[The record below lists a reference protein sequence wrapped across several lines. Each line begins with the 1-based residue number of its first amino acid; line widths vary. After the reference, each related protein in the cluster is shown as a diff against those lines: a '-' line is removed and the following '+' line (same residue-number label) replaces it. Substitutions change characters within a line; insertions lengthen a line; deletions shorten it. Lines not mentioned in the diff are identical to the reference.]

1 MKKTPKWILKKVIL
15 LLHSEIL
22 ADHGGLEGLGDE
34 GLLESALARPK
45 NLFAHSSDVHIA
57 RLAASYCFGIIQN
70 HPFLDGNKRTGFLSI
85 GLFLELN
92 GKSLVADQ
100 VEAIQI
106 IFALAAGEI
115 DEKQLAEW
123 IRVNMS

>member
-1 MKKTPKWILKKVIL
+1 MKKTPKWILKKVLL
-15 LLHSEIL
+15 LLHGEIL

-57 RLAASYCFGIIQN
+57 RLTASYCFGIIQN

>member
-1 MKKTPKWILKKVIL
+1 MKKTPKWILKKVL
-15 LLHSEIL
+15 LLLQGEIL

-57 RLAASYCFGIIQN
+57 QLAASYCFGIIQN

-85 GLFLELN
+85 GLFLEPQHGLDQR
-92 GKSLVADQ
+92 GLPGPGVPRQRHIADFISFEFLQCSSLPQ
-100 VEAIQI
+100 
-106 IFALAAGEI
+106 
-115 DEKQLAEW
+115 
-123 IRVNMS
+123 